1 MKITL
6 FDKYGDN
13 ILSSG
18 LEILCIRAASNAA
31 ANAAGTA
38 GNTAAALGSQ
48 AGSELGQ
55 LSPFYQREMSAEHMY
70 DPTQINELLT
80 QAGAGA
86 GAATGA
92 AQTGME
98 RQAATTGNASADT
111 KGLQELARDRMKTA
125 AGTSEGI
132 AAQDVMGA
140 KQLNQQGAQG
150 EAGLYGEN
158 LKGQLDAMGQVAPD
172 INAEVNANKTGWLQN
187 AEGLAQTGASIASGA
202 GALGYKPGQ

>member
-1 MKITL
+1 MKLAFNVWNDDGFSTGMEL
-6 FDKYGDN
+6 
-13 ILSSG
+13 
-18 LEILCIRAASNAA
+18 LCIRQITNAA
-31 ANAAGTA
+31 AGDAATA

-80 QAGAGA
+80 SAGAGA

-132 AAQDVMGA
+132 ASQDVLGA

-158 LKGQLDAMGQVAPD
+158 LKGQLAAMGQQASD
-172 INAEVNANKTGWLQN
+172 LNAETQASQTGWLQQG
-187 AEGLAQTGASIASGA
+187 EGILNTGANVAS
-202 GALGYKPGQ
+202 KM